1 MTTQE
6 LRSYIDKTLGNN
18 LRCLL
23 PSFWW
28 KKLFHN
34 VIDVI
39 EDSAKN
45 NQNNTSGSK
54 DIVFYL
60 TEGANGDEFVN
71 NINSFGEL
79 EKFDIRNPDRDIV
92 LLVDPTNDYFEY
104 FGAYLLKAREFTAD
118 EKGYSITGNLLG
130 KDCYIHLQPDGAV
143 EIEVIDEDSTKYP
156 HYEGGIDSA
165 LQVNKE
171 YKYLCEH
178 YANSFNNQLHP
189 YIIQALASN
198 IELQGTLKTLF
209 SPTVYA
215 SKEPTK
221 IDAGLV
227 SDTSFPVMFF
237 GNSMVIDGTL
247 KHANSANI
255 EIKGNNIFDGELT
268 YGKYTAYGEVDPNTL
283 AYTIFRS
290 RLRSTSKM
298 EVSPGEKYV
307 FVSKTCNFWV
317 NIYEYDS
324 NNTFLKKQTIHVIGP
339 EGNVFVSDRFS
350 TSENTAYIAF
360 DLWLYSNT
368 IKVYDISIY
377 KSSDF
382 ISAITVKKQDSY
394 ANYITT
400 LAGIGDVKDIAYG
413 QFVVR
418 RIGTR
423 KYEEGDYD
431 NENVL
436 TDGKN
441 TAYILDTPVYE
452 RTLGL
457 TFPILIGPLM
467 GSTISGDSEVPL
479 GIKFANDIHN
489 IESAFYEGAI
499 QAMFIGEQGDFY
511 KNLANKSYVD
521 SAINSSIK
529 EVLNTEI

>member
-6 LRSYIDKTLGNN
+6 LRSYIDKTLGNS

-28 KKLFHN
+28 KKLFN
-34 VIDVI
+34 SVVDVI
-39 EDSAKN
+39 EDSTKN

-60 TEGANGDEFVN
+60 TEGANGDEVTN
-71 NINSFGEL
+71 NISSFKQL
-79 EKFDIRNPDRDIV
+79 QNFDLKNPDRDIV

-104 FGAYLLKAREFTAD
+104 FGGYLLKAREFIANA
-118 EKGYSITGNLLG
+118 KGYSITGNLIG
-130 KDCYIHLQPDGAV
+130 KDCCIHLQSDGAV

-156 HYEGGIDSA
+156 YYEGNIDSA
-165 LQVNKE
+165 LQVDKW
-171 YKYLCEH
+171 YKYICEH
-178 YANSFNNQLHP
+178 YAKSFTDQLHP

-209 SPTVYA
+209 SPNVYA

-221 IDAGLV
+221 IEAGLV
-227 SDTSFPVMFF
+227 SDTSFPMMFF
-237 GNSMVIDGTL
+237 GNSMVVDGTL
-247 KHANSANI
+247 MHANSRNI
-255 EIKGNNIFDGELT
+255 EIKGSNIFDGELT
-268 YGKYTAYGEVDPNTL
+268 YGKYTTYGEVDSYNYYL
-283 AYTIFRS
+283 LRS

-298 EVSPGEKYV
+298 EVNPGEKYT

-324 NNTFLKKQTIHVIGP
+324 NNTFLKKQTIHVIDP
-339 EGNVFVSDRFS
+339 DGNVFVSDIFS

-368 IKVYDISIY
+368 MKVYDIAIY
-377 KSSDF
+377 KSSDY
-382 ISAITVKKQDSY
+382 ISAITVKKQKLYDSY
-394 ANYITT
+394 TTT
-400 LAGIGDVKDIAYG
+400 LAGIGDIKDIAYG

-452 RTLGL
+452 KTMGL
-457 TFPILIGPLM
+457 IFNVLIGPLS

-479 GIKFANDIHN
+479 GIKFTNNIHTA
-489 IESAFYEGAI
+489 ESSFFEGAI
-499 QAMFIGEQGDFY
+499 QSVLIGAQGDFY
-511 KNLANKSYVD
+511 KNLANKTYVD

>member
-6 LRSYIDKTLGNN
+6 LRSYIDKTLGNS

-39 EDSAKN
+39 EDSSKN
-45 NQNNTSGSK
+45 NQNNTSDSK

-71 NINSFGEL
+71 NINSFSEL
-79 EKFDIRNPDRDIV
+79 EKYDIRNPDRDIV
-92 LLVDPTNDYFEY
+92 LLVDSTNDYFEY
-104 FGAYLLKAREFTAD
+104 FGGYLLKAREFTAD

-156 HYEGGIDSA
+156 HYEGVVDRE
-165 LQVNKE
+165 LQVTKE

-178 YANSFNNQLHP
+178 YAKSFTSELHP
-189 YIIQALASN
+189 FIIQALASN
-198 IELQGTLKTLF
+198 FDLQVDIKTLL
-209 SPTVYA
+209 SPHVYA
-215 SKEPTK
+215 SKEPTE
-221 IDAGLV
+221 IEAAIL
-227 SDTSFPVMFF
+227 SDTSFPMMFF

-268 YGKYTAYGEVDPNTL
+268 YGKYTAYGEVDPNTRV
-283 AYTIFRS
+283 YTLLRS

-298 EVSPGEKYV
+298 EVSPGEDYR

-317 NIYEYDS
+317 NIYEYDN
-324 NNTFLKKQTIHVIGP
+324 NNTFLKKQTIYVINP
-339 EGNVFVSDRFS
+339 IGNIFESDEFRM
-350 TSENTAYIAF
+350 SENTAYIAF

-368 IKVYDISIY
+368 IKLYDIAIH
-377 KSSDF
+377 KASDN
-382 ISAITVKKQDSY
+382 ISAITVKKQGLYDSY
-394 ANYITT
+394 TTT

-413 QFVVR
+413 AFVVR
-418 RIGTR
+418 RIGHR

-431 NENVL
+431 NEKVL

-452 RTLGL
+452 NTVGL
-457 TFPILIGPLM
+457 PFSMLIGPLM
-467 GSTISGDSEVPL
+467 GSTISGDSEVPI
-479 GIKFANDIHN
+479 GIKFANDIHYTDTT
-489 IESAFYEGAI
+489 FFDGAT
-499 QAMFIGEQGDFY
+499 QALLIALQGDFY
-511 KNLANKSYVD
+511 QNLANKTYVD